1 MNALTRQEALKIGKT
16 LNLPDVVFDIIQDN
30 LPDELVDYF
39 SSPVFFDL
47 SGLEQDEYGFGK
59 ILPLWANANGNI
71 IFAYDFYNNDYF
83 SFFWDGNVKKR
94 FDNWDDLIK
103 ETVAWVMEI
112 IWDDQSENEVLD
124 TLKEI
129 FSRFNVRD
137 IEIIFKDII
146 S

>member
-1 MNALTRQEALKIGKT
+1 MNALTRQEALKIGKA

-59 ILPLWANANGNI
+59 ILPLWANANGNV

-83 SFFWDGNVKKR
+83 SFFWDGDVKKR

-103 ETVAWVMEI
+103 ETVSWVMEI

>member
-1 MNALTRQEALKIGKT
+1 MNALTRQEALKIGKA

-59 ILPLWANANGNI
+59 ILPLWASANGNV

-83 SFFWDGNVKKR
+83 SFFWDGDVKKR

-103 ETVAWVMEI
+103 ETVSWVMEI